1 MRCARM
7 GASRVSELLA
17 PERSRSGAT
26 TVTVPNSARRS
37 ASTWM
42 PGASTPSSLL
52 TRTCM
57 LIQIEKR
64 VRRPHIG
71 VNRLTVQVYRSG
83 QPDSRKPGRMTA
95 MKRRPSTVHD
105 DDSRLFR
112 EAIGDVRP
120 MTPVEAAPDRP
131 RPEPH
136 PHMRDADEAA
146 VPAESLLFDYDPADL
161 EVGEELSYLR
171 DGYPPKLLKQLKR
184 GQFSIQAEARHD
196 GIRCV
201 RIIHGKGLRS
211 KAAGPVL
218 KGLTDRLLRR
228 RDDVV
233 AFASARPMQ
242 GGTGAVVVLLK
253 GP

>member
-1 MRCARM
+1 
-7 GASRVSELLA
+7 
-17 PERSRSGAT
+17 
-26 TVTVPNSARRS
+26 
-37 ASTWM
+37 
-42 PGASTPSSLL
+42 
-52 TRTCM
+52 
-57 LIQIEKR
+57 
-64 VRRPHIG
+64 
-71 VNRLTVQVYRSG
+71 
-83 QPDSRKPGRMTA
+83 
-95 MKRRPSTVHD
+95 MKRRAPIQID
-105 DDSRLFR
+105 EEDARLFR
-112 EAIGDVRP
+112 EAIGEVRRID
-120 MTPVEAAPDRP
+120 PVQAPPERP
-131 RPEPH
+131 KPAPH

-146 VPAESLLFDYDPADL
+146 VPKQLLTLDFDPADL

-184 GQFSIQAEARHD
+184 GQFSVQADVDLHQMNAAAAQLTIAEFLAACHHD

-253 GP
+253 A

>member
-1 MRCARM
+1 MYKAGR
-7 GASRVSELLA
+7 
-17 PERSRSGAT
+17 AT
-26 TVTVPNSARRS
+26 
-37 ASTWM
+37 
-42 PGASTPSSLL
+42 G
-52 TRTCM
+52 
-57 LIQIEKR
+57 
-64 VRRPHIG
+64 
-71 VNRLTVQVYRSG
+71 QVYRTKAR
-83 QPDSRKPGRMTA
+83 DSPEPARMDG
-95 MKRRPSTVHD
+95 MKRRSPTVHD

-120 MTPVEAAPDRP
+120 MVATEVIPERP
-131 RPEPH
+131 RPAPI
-136 PHMRDADEAA
+136 PAMRDADEAA
-146 VPAESLLFDYDPADL
+146 VPADSLLFDYDPADL

-184 GQFSIQAEARHD
+184 GQFSIQADVDLHQMNAAAAQLTISEFLAECRRD

-218 KGLTDRLLRR
+218 KGLTDKLLRR

-253 GP
+253 A